1 MEPNFK
7 LMLDEMKS
15 LRSDVNDQIKGIHND
30 VNGLQ
35 ISLSDRI
42 TSVEQKLT
50 NRLINMDNAAK
61 VFADWRPR
69 IDATIDDIRLEM
81 GAMRKTFHRVVLDGD
96 PVTSAGVFNRV
107 GATAAPSPV
116 GNPVVGPNG
125 HRVEH
130 QHWESGIQNPLLV
143 KGTQPSSSVHPF
155 PHPALPPNLFTF
167 NQLSLDHR
175 DGKTIQTTPSLST
188 DTHHMLDLH
197 GEGSHATQQHH

>member
-81 GAMRKTFHRVVLDGD
+81 GAMRKTFH
-96 PVTSAGVFNRV
+96 
-107 GATAAPSPV
+107 
-116 GNPVVGPNG
+116 
-125 HRVEH
+125 
-130 QHWESGIQNPLLV
+130 
-143 KGTQPSSSVHPF
+143 
-155 PHPALPPNLFTF
+155 
-167 NQLSLDHR
+167 
-175 DGKTIQTTPSLST
+175 
-188 DTHHMLDLH
+188 
-197 GEGSHATQQHH
+197 